1 MDGPSFRGALVAS
14 SCVDNGVGV
23 VVVGVVVVG
32 GVVGGEVEK
41 EKAVPPSPRRMIA
54 DKARKRF
61 LDSIV
66 KIIICRL

>member
-23 VVVGVVVVG
+23 VVVGVGVVG
-32 GVVGGEVEK
+32 VGGEVEK

>member
-23 VVVGVVVVG
+23 VVVGVV
-32 GVVGGEVEK
+32 VVGGEVEK